1 MNNPCV
7 AHRGYS
13 SLAPENTM
21 AAFELAM
28 EQAQVQWI
36 ELDVQL
42 SRDGYPVVIHDYRL
56 ERTTNG
62 KGFVKDMTLHELK
75 QLDAGSWKSK
85 KYAGERIPTLAEV
98 LERIRGRVKLNI
110 ELKTTGDM
118 YPHMPAAVL
127 RELFGRWNEAD
138 YVITSFDRRSLV
150 KVKLIHRFARTGLII
165 NAYPPDLARQL
176 IELKCDLLSI
186 GYPHVNKQL
195 ISDMKK
201 SGIDVMAWTVDSSR
215 IMRNLAVID
224 QDIMLCTNNPE
235 LWQKAFAK
243 KAMKWFKS

>member
-13 SLAPENTM
+13 SVAPENTM
-21 AAFELAM
+21 AAFRLAI
-28 EQAQVQWI
+28 EQEQVGWI

-56 ERTTNG
+56 ERTTDG

-85 KYAGERIPTLAEV
+85 KYAGEQIPTLAEV
-98 LERIRGRVKLNI
+98 LELARGKVKLNI

-118 YPHMPAAVL
+118 YPHLPAAVL
-127 RELFGRWNEAD
+127 RDLFGRWREED

-150 KVKLIHRFARTGLII
+150 KVKLIHRYARTGLII

-176 IELKCDLLSI
+176 GELGCEFLSI
-186 GYPHVNKQL
+186 GYPHINKQL
-195 ISDMKK
+195 VNDMNKK
-201 SGIDVMAWTVDSSR
+201 DILVMAWTVDSSR
-215 IMRNLAVID
+215 IMRNLAAID
-224 QDIMLCTNNPE
+224 QDIMLCTNNPD
-235 LWQKAFAK
+235 LWKKAFAK
-243 KAMKWFKS
+243 KAMKWFRS

>member
-127 RELFGRWNEAD
+127 RSCSAD
-138 YVITSFDRRSLV
+138 GT
-150 KVKLIHRFARTGLII
+150 
-165 NAYPPDLARQL
+165 
-176 IELKCDLLSI
+176 
-186 GYPHVNKQL
+186 KQ
-195 ISDMKK
+195 
-201 SGIDVMAWTVDSSR
+201 
-215 IMRNLAVID
+215 IM
-224 QDIMLCTNNPE
+224 
-235 LWQKAFAK
+235 
-243 KAMKWFKS
+243 